1 MATAPAFDGS
11 QACLGLDIDHDLFF
25 PDYSTLT
32 KSEYDDVLN
41 EAKSICSSC
50 NFVVPCLKYAL
61 DNNVLGVWG
70 ATDERERKAMR
81 KKMRLA
87 NPRPISKDINE
98 SLRK

>member
-1 MATAPAFDGS
+1 MATAPAFDGTQS
-11 QACLGLDIDHDLFF
+11 CLKAGVDRDVFF
-25 PDYSTLT
+25 PDYAILN
-32 KSEYDDVLN
+32 KSEYDDALN
-41 EAKSICSSC
+41 EAKSICNSC